1 MRLTLIFAES
11 AFSYNLPLEALE
23 VRVDLVLCLVLLGLV
38 LVIGALNS
46 FNNICIKTNSANF
59 NSRHTVVGPFFFFFY
74 VFCGF
79 FSFSHFFFFVGKDH
93 CVVCSC
99 SEWSCEGS
107 GNVDCSK
114 RSSGHSREGE
124 IYCLSV

>member
-11 AFSYNLPLEALE
+11 AFSYNLPLE

-59 NSRHTVVGPFFFFFY
+59 NIVL
-74 VFCGF
+74 
-79 FSFSHFFFFVGKDH
+79 FV
-93 CVVCSC
+93 
-99 SEWSCEGS
+99 
-107 GNVDCSK
+107 
-114 RSSGHSREGE
+114 
-124 IYCLSV
+124 